1 MQVVGG
7 FSIKNLGIVEH
18 SCQVKTAGVVCLLL
32 LKHFVNGND
41 TMNVRAM
48 LVSQWMSCIPSDS
61 DLQSTATE
69 VLEIMCTC
77 LQ

>member
-1 MQVVGG
+1 MYNLG
-7 FSIKNLGIVEH
+7 FSINNLGIVEH
-18 SCQVKTAGVVCLLL
+18 SCQVKNSLNCGLLL
-32 LKHFVNGND
+32 LKHFVDGDD

-48 LVSQWMSCIPSDS
+48 LVSQWMSCIPSD
-61 DLQSTATE
+61 LQSTATE